1 MRTRT
6 VISIV
11 LLLAVIVIAGVM
23 GVIVMNNAVIR

>member
-1 MRTRT
+1 MRART